1 MLRFAVA
8 LLIVFSSCSHEVQDD
23 SKNISDK
30 KGKKEAVQ
38 SIEKEP
44 NAELKTPDK
53 KIWNKDSL
61 IKVYEDYI
69 VNFYKSQL
77 APEETFGSE
86 IRIKGSLAFEDE
98 TLLILSFEEIIEFG
112 SWQYSSSSI
121 FLNKS
126 GNTLRMVTGL
136 PMVGPNGTNS
146 ENILYPGRVNGVF
159 VKRTQLNGN
168 ENPDFIMESSVMYR
182 TTEGITQRIYEF
194 DAKSNTL
201 KQFEIAAYSEIT
213 NGECSGAF
221 GSKEELKVVDTKSD
235 LPLLQI
241 QKTISECLEDKAVIV
256 KETHR
261 QFQWDPAGN
270 QFLEIK

>member
-77 APEETFGSE
+77 APDETFGSE

-98 TLLILSFEEIIEFG
+98 NLVILSFEEIIEFG

-121 FLNKS
+121 FLNKI

-213 NGECSGAF
+213 NGECNGAF
-221 GSKEELKVVDTKSD
+221 GSKEELKVIDTKSD

-241 QKTISECLEDKAVIV
+241 QKTISECLEDKVVIV